1 MVTESILTFLQIKEV
16 TEMSLSGNQEKAKMK
31 EKMKWKVEGEAE
43 EASSPQRGGAVDKST
58 LVVELG
64 PMEIRTFVVEF
75 SQKQRRRRKL
85 FVG

>member
-1 MVTESILTFLQIKEV
+1 MIGYFVQIKEV
-16 TEMSLSGNQEKAKMK
+16 TEMSLSANQEKAKMK

-43 EASSPQRGGAVDKST
+43 QQASSPLRGGPVDKST
-58 LVVELG
+58 LVVELA
-64 PMEIRTFVVEF
+64 PMEIRTFVLQF